1 MRCANYKCQREL
13 FVNSMDLYCMTY
25 INVNVLF
32 YFYSFIPTSRGIKVK
47 NCKKRKMEEDDKKC
61 KICNKIFQS
70 EHDLVTHLNS
80 FTHQRKEWSQRAV
93 FINCVSCDI
102 CIDEIIKCISQFGQ
116 IKKYNVI
123 PNDGFNDVTIE
134 FQDKKTREIVLSKT
148 IKVRNKQL
156 HDETPSLCYD
166 KIKTVFNSKS
176 SFNDQLQAFI
186 KAVAITNDDVK
197 QRYEPVCQTLDRLFQ
212 TTLSKL
218 KSHMFGSTVI
228 GLGFKNSDLDIFLNI
243 GIPVVEENT
252 CISGPHVI
260 TLDRLFIIIEKV
272 LRSNIDLFTNFC
284 VIRTA
289 KIPIIKCFY
298 LPTKVRCD
306 ISFKNS
312 LALYNSKLVHYYL
325 SSDVRFTPI
334 MMLIKY
340 WLHIN
345 HMSNNI
351 SITKYAITILFIFY
365 LQQIKLVPSVSKLQE
380 ECSVPILVKGW
391 QVNFNKNFQQ
401 SARHSAEN
409 KYTNKSIPEIL
420 GEFFEFYSNYDFE
433 TQVLCPIDGQ
443 SYSREQF
450 KEGNCLSPSQMRY
463 IKYLE
468 VDKNP
473 RVLHTW
479 KPICLQDPIELN
491 HNIMKN
497 VYRAN
502 LEKLQNYFSIA
513 AKIVHDSSENGYIDL
528 LKKLF
533 NEQNYIVKYNRIKQ
547 ESISLEIQVA
557 ELFASRKNGNLIKD
571 ISNNNTTWFGI
582 TSNVVKQILEKV
594 LNFQVNEDK
603 TNPEVE
609 NVTVLHCKGNQCL
622 WFNRKNYKV
631 NRHIPNALEKEILIT
646 KMLIDD
652 MEKKNDLFLV
662 SDIIMDVKCHITRK
676 ATPND
681 CVVITVSDN
690 GCSGKIFNE
699 FVNYFLLKTPSILK
713 QVFEYLSTNDS
724 DESH

>member
-1 MRCANYKCQREL
+1 M
-13 FVNSMDLYCMTY
+13 
-25 INVNVLF
+25 
-32 YFYSFIPTSRGIKVK
+32 
-47 NCKKRKMEEDDKKC
+47 EDDDMKC
-61 KICNKIFQS
+61 EICNKIFQNK
-70 EHDLVTHLNS
+70 HDLVTHINS
-80 FTHQRKEWSQRAV
+80 FAHQQKERSQRAV
-93 FINCVSCDI
+93 FINRVSSDI
-102 CIDEIIKCISQFGQ
+102 YINEIIKCISQFGQ

-123 PNDGFNDVTIE
+123 ANDGFNDVTIE

-148 IKVRNKQL
+148 IKVGNKELCIYSFQRYNKK

-166 KIKTVFNSKS
+166 KIKTVFNSQS

-197 QRYEPVCQTLDRLFQ
+197 QRYEPVCQTLDILFQ

-252 CISGPHVI
+252 CVRGPHVI
-260 TLDRLFIIIEKV
+260 TVDRLFVIIEKV
-272 LRSNIDLFTNFC
+272 LRSNIHLFTNFC
-284 VIRTA
+284 FIRRA

-340 WLHIN
+340 WLHVY
-345 HMSNNI
+345 HMSNDI
-351 SITKYAITILFIFY
+351 GITKYAITILFIFY
-365 LQQIKLVPSVSKLQE
+365 LQQIKLVPPVIKLQE
-380 ECSVPILVKGW
+380 ECSVPIFVKGW
-391 QVNFNKNFQQ
+391 QVNFNKDFQQ
-401 SARHSAEN
+401 SARLRAEN

-420 GEFFEFYSNYDFE
+420 GEFFEFYANYDFE

-443 SYSREQF
+443 SYSREQL

-463 IKYLE
+463 INYLE

-473 RVLHTW
+473 QVLQTW

-491 HNIMKN
+491 NNIMKN
-497 VYRAN
+497 VCSAN
-502 LEKLQNYFSIA
+502 LKKFQNYFSIA

-528 LKKLF
+528 LKNLF
-533 NEQNYIVKYNRIKQ
+533 NEQNYIVKYNKIKQ
-547 ESISLEIQVA
+547 ESITLQIQFA

-571 ISNNNTTWFGI
+571 KSNNNTTWFDI

-594 LNFQVNEDK
+594 LNLKVNETK

-652 MEKKNDLFLV
+652 MEKKKDLSLV

-681 CVVITVSDN
+681 CVVITVFDN
-690 GCSGKIFNE
+690 GCSGKIFNK
-699 FVNYFLLKTPSILK
+699 FVNYFLVKTQSILK
-713 QVFEYLSTNDS
+713 QVFEYIHKNPNP
-724 DESH
+724 